1 MDKIK
6 QLWSKTNRWHR
17 LVHYLPSNQL
27 GFECNDPALSHP
39 FTGDTISWKW
49 LLGVVLF
56 LPLVVMLI
64 VERKYNADVKTDQSK
79 QQAVFWYKEY
89 LYGTLLNLTIV
100 HILKISVGSPRPH
113 FFDTC
118 SPKEAETC
126 QGSEFV
132 SSYTCT
138 KAHWVSQSD
147 KSFPSGHTSLA
158 IHAGLFIAYYLQ
170 RRGRRRWAQLLSAGG
185 AALCGGSR
193 LRDRRHHW
201 WDVLAG
207 ALVAAPI
214 LIYTIHT
221 LCDNF
226 QCPKRCDIENKS
238 DTKPNDNVNLVNNG
252 DT

>member
-17 LVHYLPSNQL
+17 LTFLFLVVHYLPSNQL

-158 IHAGLFIAYYLQ
+158 IHAGLFIAKLSVLPAAA
-170 RRGRRRWAQLLSAGG
+170 RTPPLGAAAERGRRGAVRRLAAARPPAPLVGRPRWRARRCAHIDLYYSHPMRQLP
-185 AALCGGSR
+185 
-193 LRDRRHHW
+193 
-201 WDVLAG
+201 V
-207 ALVAAPI
+207 P
-214 LIYTIHT
+214 
-221 LCDNF
+221 
-226 QCPKRCDIENKS
+226 EEM
-238 DTKPNDNVNLVNNG
+238 
-252 DT
+252 